1 MSGQLTV
8 LLMVGRHSFS
18 TICVAKHAEYWCD
31 KGYVLPG
38 VFPLAMQ
45 LTETENLIKQRY
57 PMAWAERKA
66 EADKKEAHLRELLA
80 IQRMDRNS
88 TFRSI

>member
-1 MSGQLTV
+1 MPCIGVTRGMS
-8 LLMVGRHSFS
+8 
-18 TICVAKHAEYWCD
+18 CA
-31 KGYVLPG
+31 G
-38 VFPLAMQ
+38 VFPLAIQ

-57 PMAWAERKA
+57 PKAWAERKA

-80 IQRMDRNS
+80 IQRMGRNS